1 MDSADSEVPGVS
13 TRYRR
18 YSKEFQKMINTRE
31 LDWIDE
37 YNENI
42 LFHNNIKNGK
52 VEWGKQLNKKFW
64 GKRICPMIQILKFF
78 ESEKHP
84 WLIAQE

>member
-18 YSKEFQKMINTRE
+18 YSKEFQKMINARE

-42 LFHNNIKNGK
+42 LFHKNIKNGK
-52 VEWGKQLNKKFW
+52 VEWGNQLNKKFR
-64 GKRICPMIQILKFF
+64 GKRICPMMQILKFF
-78 ESEKHP
+78 ES
-84 WLIAQE
+84 

>member
-31 LDWIDE
+31 FDWIDE

-52 VEWGKQLNKKFW
+52 VESF
-64 GKRICPMIQILKFF
+64 
-78 ESEKHP
+78 
-84 WLIAQE
+84 

>member
-1 MDSADSEVPGVS
+1 MDSADNEVPGLS

-42 LFHNNIKNGK
+42 LFHKNIKNDC
-52 VEWGKQLNKKFW
+52 
-64 GKRICPMIQILKFF
+64 RICK
-78 ESEKHP
+78 EKQKTP
-84 WLIAQE
+84 NQL